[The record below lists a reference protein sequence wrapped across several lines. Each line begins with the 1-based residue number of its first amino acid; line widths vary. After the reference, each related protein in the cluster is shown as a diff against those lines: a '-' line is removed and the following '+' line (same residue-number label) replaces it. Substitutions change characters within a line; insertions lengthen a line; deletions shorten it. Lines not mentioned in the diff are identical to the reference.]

1 MGPLEIGL
9 LYMGATLILLFSGM
23 PIAFALGATALGF
36 MYVFMPRMNLEIVA
50 ETLYGELDNFTLLTI
65 PLFIIMGAAIG
76 KTRAAVDLYESA
88 YRWIYKLPG
97 ALGVANIVGCT
108 VFAALCGSSPA
119 TCAAIGGMGIPEMRK
134 RGYSPALAT
143 GLIAAGGTLG
153 ILIPPSITL
162 IIYGLITEQSI
173 GALFLAGVIPGLLLA
188 FFFAA
193 YVVYRVKK
201 DIRLAL
207 TATENAAAT
216 SGIAATVRQAESY
229 SWQQRLEVL
238 PRLLPFVLLIAI
250 IMFAMYGGVG
260 TPSEIAGVGAFG
272 AMLLVAVLYKCYH
285 WVDVRAIF
293 LGTAKESCMI
303 MMIIAMSF
311 LFTYVMSYLRITQS
325 SAEWLAA
332 MEMSKWVYLFWVN
345 VLLLVLGCFLPPVAI
360 ILMVTP
366 VIMPGIISHGFNP
379 IWFGIVLTINMEL
392 GLITPPVGL
401 NLFVIKG
408 IAPDIS
414 PGDIV
419 KGVLPFIYIMIAYI
433 ALLAAFPQIV
443 MVLPDMLAQP

>member
-1 MGPLEIGL
+1 MGALEIGL
-9 LYMGATLILLFSGM
+9 LYMGVTLIMLFSGM

-36 MYVFMPRMNLEIVA
+36 MYFFMPHMNLEIVA

-88 YRWIYKLPG
+88 YRWMYKLPG
-97 ALGVANIVGCT
+97 ALGVANIIGCT

-173 GALFLAGVIPGLLLA
+173 GKLFLAGVIPGLLLA
-188 FFFAA
+188 FFFAV

-201 DIRLAL
+201 DTKI
-207 TATENAAAT
+207 AAMAIASGVAET
-216 SGIAATVRQAESY
+216 GIATHAAVAEHF
-229 SWQQRLEVL
+229 SWRERLEVL
-238 PRLLPFVLLIAI
+238 PRLIPFVLLIGV
-250 IMFAMYGGVG
+250 IMFAMYGGLG
-260 TPSEIAGVGAFG
+260 TPSEIAGIGAFG
-272 AMLLVAVLYKCYH
+272 ALLLVVVLYKCYR
-285 WVDVRAIF
+285 WVDIRAIF

-303 MMIIAMSF
+303 MMIIAMAF

-325 SAEWLAA
+325 AAEWLAA
-332 MEMSKWVYLFWVN
+332 MEMSKWAYLFWVN
-345 VLLLVLGCFLPPVAI
+345 ILLLVLGCFLPPVAI

-366 VIMPGIISHGFNP
+366 VIMPGIIANGFDP

-401 NLFVIKG
+401 NLFVING

-414 PGDIV
+414 PRDIA
-419 KGVLPFIYIMIAYI
+419 KGVLPFIYIMIADI
-433 ALLAAFPQIV
+433 VLLAVFPQIV
-443 MVLPDMLAQP
+443 MFLPNILG

>member
-1 MGPLEIGL
+1 MTMGTLEIGL
-9 LYMGATLILLFSGM
+9 LYMAVTLLLLFSGM
-23 PIAFALGATALGF
+23 PIAFALGASALGF
-36 MYVFMPRMNLEIVA
+36 MCIFMPSMNLEMLA
-50 ETLYGELDNFTLLTI
+50 ETLYGELDNFTMLTI

-88 YRWIYKLPG
+88 YRWMYRLPG
-97 ALGVANIVGCT
+97 ALGVANVVGCT

-173 GALFLAGVIPGLLLA
+173 GKLFLAGVIPGLLLA
-188 FFFAA
+188 FLFAA
-193 YVVYRVKK
+193 YAVYRYKADRK
-201 DIRLAL
+201 LMDARAS
-207 TATENAAAT
+207 AADANWQAAAP
-216 SGIAATVRQAESY
+216 EHY
-229 SWQQRLEVL
+229 SWRERLDVL
-238 PRLLPFVLLIAI
+238 PRLLPFVILISL
-250 IMFAMYGGVG
+250 IMYAMYGGIG

-272 AMLLVAVLYKCYH
+272 ALFMVVVVYRTYRWA
-285 WVDVRAIF
+285 DVRSIL

-303 MMIIAMSF
+303 MMIIAMAF
-311 LFTYVMSYLRITQS
+311 LFTYVMSYLRITQD
-325 SAEWLAA
+325 AATWLASTGL
-332 MEMSKWVYLFWVN
+332 SKWTYLFWVN

-366 VIMPGIISHGFNP
+366 VIMPGIIAGGFDP

-401 NLFVIKG
+401 NLFVING
-408 IAPDIS
+408 IAPDVS
-414 PGDIV
+414 PREILR
-419 KGVLPFIYIMIAYI
+419 GVLPFILIMIGFI
-433 ALLAAFPQIV
+433 ALLAVFPQIV
-443 MVLPDMLAQP
+443 MFLPDRVGGP

>member
-9 LYMGATLILLFSGM
+9 LYAGATLIMLFSGM

-36 MYVFMPRMNLEIVA
+36 MYMFMPHMNLEIVA
-50 ETLYGELDNFTLLTI
+50 ETLFGELDNFTLLTI
-65 PLFIIMGAAIG
+65 PLFIFMGAAIG

-88 YRWIYKLPG
+88 YRWMYKLPG
-97 ALGVANIVGCT
+97 SLGVANIIGCT

-173 GALFLAGVIPGLLLA
+173 GKLFLAGVIPGLLLA
-188 FFFAA
+188 FFFSV

-201 DIRLAL
+201 DVRISALAI
-207 TATENAAAT
+207 AEQAAAT
-216 SGIAATVRQAESY
+216 GIAAPVVVPEHF
-229 SWQQRLEVL
+229 SWRERLEVL
-238 PRLLPFVLLIAI
+238 PRLLPFIVLICV
-250 IMFAMYGGVG
+250 IMFAMYGGLG

-272 AMLLVAVLYKCYH
+272 AMFLVVALYKCYR
-285 WVDVRAIF
+285 WVDIRSIF

-303 MMIIAMSF
+303 MMIIAMAF

-325 SAEWLAA
+325 AAEWLTA
-332 MEMSKWVYLFWVN
+332 MELSKWAYLFWVN

-366 VIMPGIISHGFNP
+366 VIMPGIIDNGFDP
-379 IWFGIVLTINMEL
+379 IWFGIILTINMEL

-401 NLFVIKG
+401 NLFVING

-414 PGDIV
+414 PKDIA
-419 KGVLPFIYIMIAYI
+419 KGVLPFIFIMIADI
-433 ALLAAFPQIV
+433 ALLSVFPQIV
-443 MVLPDMLAQP
+443 MFLPNFLG

>member
-1 MGPLEIGL
+1 MGPLEIGF
-9 LYMGATLILLFSGM
+9 LYLAVTLVLLFSGM

-36 MYVFMPRMNLEIVA
+36 MYFFMPHMNLEIVA
-50 ETLYGELDNFTLLTI
+50 ETLYGELDNFTLLTV

-88 YRWIYKLPG
+88 YRWMYKLPG
-97 ALGVANIVGCT
+97 ALGVANIAGCT

-134 RGYSPALAT
+134 RGYSASLAS

-173 GALFLAGVIPGLLLA
+173 GKLFLAGVIPGLLLA
-188 FFFAA
+188 FFFSL

-201 DIRLAL
+201 DTRLQAVASANNAL
-207 TATENAAAT
+207 SSGVAAPV
-216 SGIAATVRQAESY
+216 IQAEYY
-229 SWQQRLEVL
+229 SWRERFEVL
-238 PRLLPFVLLIAI
+238 PRLLPFVLLIGV
-250 IMFAMYGGVG
+250 IMFAMYGGLG

-272 AMLLVAVLYKCYH
+272 AMLLVAVLYKCYR
-285 WVDVRAIF
+285 WVDIRAIF

-303 MMIIAMSF
+303 MMIIAMAF

-325 SAEWLAA
+325 AAEWMAA
-332 MEMSKWVYLFWVN
+332 LEMSKWVYLFWVN
-345 VLLLVLGCFLPPVAI
+345 VLLLVMGCFLPPVAI

-366 VIMPGIISHGFNP
+366 VIMPGIISNGFDP

-401 NLFVIKG
+401 NLFVING

-414 PGDIV
+414 PKDII
-419 KGVLPFIYIMIAYI
+419 KGVLPFIYIMIADI
-433 ALLAAFPQIV
+433 VLLAVFPEIV
-443 MVLPDMLAQP
+443 MILPNMLG